1 MPYTAKYIAFT
12 DITDSVVRDFVQT
25 GAEDGRHDIW
35 MENTDL
41 ELEALALEKGVYATS
56 IFIAPLGY
64 RIKEY
69 AIAYFCFLVCQDCT
83 AENSVEVVE
92 NESYFKKLIWYKERC
107 EMLKSQITKEMFLN
121 TAQSLTPVQMV
132 STGILYRA

>member
-1 MPYTAKYIAFT
+1 MAYTAKYIAFT
-12 DITDSVVRDFVQT
+12 DITDSVVRDFVQS

-41 ELEALALEKGVYATS
+41 ELEALALERGVVSTS
-56 IFIAPLGY
+56 IYETPLSY

-83 AENSVEVVE
+83 AENNVDVPE

-107 EMLKSQITKEMFLN
+107 ELLKSQITKEMFMN
-121 TAQSLTPVQMV
+121 TAQSLSPYQMV
-132 STGILYRA
+132 QTGILYRS

>member
-25 GAEDGRHDIW
+25 GTEDGRHDIW

-41 ELEALALEKGVYATS
+41 ELEQLALERGVTS
-56 IFIAPLGY
+56 ASIYEPLNY

-83 AENSVEVVE
+83 AENSVDVPE

-107 EMLKSQITKEMFLN
+107 ELLKTQITKEMFLN

-132 STGILYRA
+132 QSTYMFRS

>member
-12 DITDSVVRDFVQT
+12 DITDKVVADFLVS
-25 GAEDGRHDIW
+25 GSEDASHDIW

-41 ELEALALEKGVYATS
+41 EIEQVALERGVYSTS
-56 IFIAPLGY
+56 IYLIPLGY

-69 AIAYFCFLVCQDCT
+69 AIAYLCFLVCQDCFGV
-83 AENSVEVVE
+83 NDVEVE
-92 NESYFKKLIWYKERC
+92 QNETYLKKLEYYKNRC
-107 EMLKSQITKEMFLN
+107 ELLKSQITKEMFLN

-132 STGILYRA
+132 QTGILYRA

>member
-1 MPYTAKYIAFT
+1 MSYTAKYIAFT
-12 DITDSVVRDFVQT
+12 DITDSVVSDFIQS
-25 GAEDGRHDIW
+25 GAEDSRHDTW

-41 ELEALALEKGVYATS
+41 EIEQLALERGVYATS
-56 IFIAPLGY
+56 IYIDPLGY

-69 AIAYFCFLVCQDCT
+69 AIAYFCFLVCQDCFGV
-83 AENSVEVVE
+83 NDVVIEV
-92 NESYFKKLIWYKERC
+92 NETYLKKLEYYKNRC
-107 EMLKSQITKEMFLN
+107 ELLKSQITKEMFLN